1 MEITKTLISKAPES
15 HATVSTISLSPS
27 DFTTD
32 EMYFVLRDAIIPRPI
47 AWVSSVDSS
56 GNSNLAPY
64 SFFNVCSPSPPI
76 LGFSCGPRGENRKS
90 EHFALKDTW
99 ANIRETKE
107 FVINIVP
114 ENMAEAMVRSSDPLP
129 HGDSEFAHAG
139 LTPIAS
145 TLVKPPRVQ
154 GVPIAYECVLRE
166 GIALGRNTWV
176 MGEVVQVHIDERVYL
191 GEKRGFKHRIDVLKH
206 IELRPYAR
214 LGSNFY
220 SRLRDIETLERRDG
234 GQAGT

>member
-1 MEITKTLISKAPES
+1 M
-15 HATVSTISLSPS
+15 STISLSPS
-27 DFTTD
+27 DFTQD

-47 AWVSSVDSS
+47 AWVSTVDIN
-56 GNSNLAPY
+56 GNTNLAPY

-76 LGFSCGPRGENRKS
+76 LGFSCGPRGEDRKS
-90 EHFALKDTW
+90 EQFSLKDTW
-99 ANIRETKE
+99 ANIQATKE

-114 ENMAEAMVRSSDPLP
+114 ENLAEAMVRSSDPLA
-129 HGDSEFAHAG
+129 HGESEFAHAG
-139 LTPIAS
+139 LTPVAS

-176 MGEVVQVHIDERVYL
+176 MGEVVKVHIDERAYV
-191 GEKRGFKHRIDVLKH
+191 GEKRGFKHRVDVLKH
-206 IELRPYAR
+206 VELRPYAR

-220 SRLRDIETLERRDG
+220 ARLRDIETLERRDG